1 MVLDKQRTRNE
12 KEERMGGGGG
22 VNLEKKL
29 GEGRKAEGRLE
40 VGGSW
45 GERED
50 MGAGQERNN

>member
-40 VGGSW
+40 GGGSW
-45 GERED
+45 GDRKSVV
-50 MGAGQERNN
+50 